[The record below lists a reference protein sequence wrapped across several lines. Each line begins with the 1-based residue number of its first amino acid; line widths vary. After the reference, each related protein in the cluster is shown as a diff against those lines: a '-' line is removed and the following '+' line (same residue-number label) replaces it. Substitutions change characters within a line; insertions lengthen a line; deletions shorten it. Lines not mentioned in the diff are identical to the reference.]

1 MVLLLAYPTRRVV
14 RPRYRNTARAGVK
27 FASHVAALSIFI
39 ALCALVGPVAADDAR
54 LRAHV
59 SSLPLAFEPN
69 VGQAPGD
76 VRYVSRGPRM
86 RLELTPDDARPTPT
100 TGAPQ
105 SRTIRL
111 RIARPTQPPP
121 LTAPCRSP

>member
-1 MVLLLAYPTRRVV
+1 MVLLLGHPTRRVV
-14 RPRYRNTARAGVK
+14 CPRYRNTARAGVK
-27 FASHVAALSIFI
+27 LTSHVAALSIFI

-59 SSLPLAFEPN
+59 SSLPMAFEPN

-86 RLELTPDDARPTPT
+86 RLELTPAGARLPPA
-100 TGAPQ
+100 TGGRQ
-105 SRTIRL
+105 
-111 RIARPTQPPP
+111 
-121 LTAPCRSP
+121 CRSIRPRKVG